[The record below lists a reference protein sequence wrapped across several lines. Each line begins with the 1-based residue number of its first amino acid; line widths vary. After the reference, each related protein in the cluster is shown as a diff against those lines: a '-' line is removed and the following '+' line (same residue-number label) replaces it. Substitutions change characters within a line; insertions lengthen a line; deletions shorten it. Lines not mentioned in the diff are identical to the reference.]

1 MDNNYLYAVANI
13 RANELSLLSR
23 ADIDALID
31 APDYKTALTLLDGKG
46 YDTSFGSDY
55 SAMLDGE
62 TEKTWSLIKSVAPS
76 AEALDIF
83 IVKNDFQN
91 LKAAL
96 KSEKT
101 GEDAEKY
108 LVSPSVIPKELLL
121 KAVKER
127 DFDSLPDFI
136 SDAAEKCLEVITKT
150 ENGQLCD
157 IAADRACLEAMSG
170 FAKSAD
176 NDIVAA
182 YGDIFIKSAVLKTAY
197 RAILTNKKRGFLEE
211 ALPDIPEIK
220 KADLIDASLQGTD
233 ALYDFVSSLGLE
245 SFAEAL
251 KNSPSAFEK
260 YCDDAVMENMKKAK
274 YTAFGLGPI
283 AAYIFARMTEIGCVR
298 IILSAKFNGTSEETV
313 RERMRELYV

>member
-91 LKAAL
+91 LKAVL

-108 LVSPSVIPKELLL
+108 LVSPSVIQRELLL

-127 DFDSLPDFI
+127 DFNSLPDFI
-136 SDAAEKCLEVITKT
+136 SGAAEKCLEVITKT

-170 FAKSAD
+170 LAKSAD
-176 NDIVAA
+176 NDIVSA

-251 KNSPSAFEK
+251 KKSPSAFEK

-274 YTAFGLGPI
+274 YTAFGFGPI

>member
-91 LKAAL
+91 LKAVL

-101 GEDAEKY
+101 GDDAEKY

-136 SDAAEKCLEVITKT
+136 SDAAENCLEDITKT
-150 ENGQLCD
+150 ENGQLCA
-157 IAADRACLEAMSG
+157 IAADIACLEAMSG

-220 KADLIDASLQGTD
+220 KADLIGASLQGTD

-283 AAYIFARMTEIGCVR
+283 ATYIFARMTEIGCVR